1 MRVYWPSSITARRL
15 RWALPAGVAAAIAVA
30 SLTAGT
36 AASGAAEPNLPVRT
50 AAQLLA
56 AAETAQPHGFSGT
69 IVETANLGLPQLP
82 QIGDPS
88 GGDASLSIN
97 NLITGAHTLRIWYAG
112 PTQQR
117 LALLGRL
124 SESDVVHHGT
134 DLWTYTS
141 TNRRVTHTTLPK
153 PDADTSSD
161 HLFGPAEHLSGLT
174 PQQAAEKALHAIDPS
189 TAVQV
194 DRTARVAGRAAY
206 QLLLVP
212 KDTRSL
218 IGSVRIAVDART
230 WMPLRV
236 QVFARGANSPA
247 IQVGFTDVSFT
258 VPDASVFHFV
268 PPAGSTIVQGSPLSD
283 LGNGGPGPSAL
294 VPGRHHA
301 SQPATGQPTQAPSRP
316 ANSAYSKVLGSG
328 WTAVIETKMLGQST
342 SSGPSSGP
350 SIGDVLN
357 RIATPVKGGRL
368 VTSALLS
375 VFIADD
381 GEVFA
386 GPVSPAA
393 IQQVAATG
401 HGL

>member
-15 RWALPAGVAAAIAVA
+15 RWVLPAGVAAAIAVA

-56 AAETAQPHGFSGT
+56 SVETAHPHGFSGT
-69 IVETANLGLPQLP
+69 IVATVNLGLPQLP
-82 QIGDPS
+82 QVGDPS

-97 NLITGAHTLRIWYAG
+97 NLITGSHTLRIWSAG

-124 SESDVVHHGT
+124 SESDVVHQGT

-153 PDADTSSD
+153 PDVDTSSEPG
-161 HLFGPAEHLSGLT
+161 LGPAGHLSGLT
-174 PQQAAEKALHAIDPS
+174 PQQAADKALQAIDPS
-189 TAVQV
+189 TTVQI

-218 IGSVRIAVDART
+218 IGSVRIAIDAHT
-230 WMPLRV
+230 SMPLRV
-236 QVFARGANSPA
+236 QVFARGAKSAA
-247 IQVGFTDVSFT
+247 IQVGFTDVSFS

-268 PPAGSTIVQGSPLSD
+268 PPAGSTVVQGSPFAD
-283 LGNGGPGPSAL
+283 IGGGPGPSVL

-301 SQPATGQPTQAPSRP
+301 SQPAPGQPKQAPP
-316 ANSAYSKVLGSG
+316 AADETGAHSKVLGSG
-328 WTAVIETKMLGQST
+328 WTTVIETKMLGQSG

-350 SIGDVLN
+350 SFGDLLN
-357 RIATPVKGGRL
+357 KVATPVKGGRL
-368 VTSALLS
+368 VTSALVS

-386 GPVSPAA
+386 GPVSPTA
-393 IQQVAATG
+393 IQQVAASG